1 MIALAGMM
9 AAAAVAADPPAAAD
23 APAPGPAAQGA
34 RVYAR
39 MCSRCHGADM
49 VGPVAQAYDLRR
61 FPPDDRARFVTS
73 VTQGKGN
80 MPPWAGV
87 LTDQEIEAL
96 WAYVRAGSAGPP

>member
-1 MIALAGMM
+1 MIVVVGILV
-9 AAAAVAADPPAAAD
+9 AAAAAAD
-23 APAPGPAAQGA
+23 APAADLAAKGA

-39 MCSRCHGADM
+39 MCARCHGAEM
-49 VGPVAQAYDLRR
+49 VGPVTQAFDLRR

-87 LTDQEIEAL
+87 LTDQDIEAL
-96 WAYVRAGSAGPP
+96 WAYVRAGSAAAR